1 MNKDL
6 LAKNLGIENS
16 AVSILPPKANTQV
29 KTVKIEP
36 VENEVHKDIKE
47 DYDKIRETLHEIMDE
62 GVRAVRD
69 ARAIASTNELAES
82 FNSVAQL
89 IKAISNTTKDLYDIH
104 EKTRNLKTVGK
115 DEPGKKVLD
124 DGNINIEKAVFVGT
138 PTELLR
144 QMKSKE

>member
-6 LAKNLGIENS
+6 LAKTLGVENS
-16 AVSILPPKANTQV
+16 APSIIPKSNTQITTIKV
-29 KTVKIEP
+29 EP
-36 VENEVHKDIKE
+36 VDGSISGDVKK

-69 ARAIASTNELAES
+69 ARTIASTNELAES
-82 FNSVAQL
+82 FNAVAQL
-89 IKAISNTTKDLYDIH
+89 IKAISKTTEDLYNIH
-104 EKTRNLKTVGK
+104 EKTKNIKTVGK

-144 QMKSKE
+144 QMKNKE

>member
-16 AVSILPPKANTQV
+16 VPTIIPKANTQV
-29 KTVKIEP
+29 AVINNEP
-36 VENEVHKDIKE
+36 IDGEISTDAKK
-47 DYDKIRETLHEIMDE
+47 DYDKIRETLHELMDE

-69 ARAIASTNELAES
+69 ARSIASTNELAES
-82 FNSVAQL
+82 FGAVAQL
-89 IKAISNTTKDLYDIH
+89 IKAISKTTEDLYGIH
-104 EKTRNLKTVGK
+104 EKTKNLKTIGK

-144 QMKSKE
+144 QMKNKE